1 MGKPQLTI
9 AQKRWNE
16 VLKLAGKREENP
28 GPETIREAER
38 LMNSYYRLAG
48 LDERLLILSND
59 ERTCNRKYTKE
70 LEKKAYN
77 WWKRLSKEFTDF
89 CGLRLQ
95 YFGAIASIVDADNYR
110 QIDTYW
116 YN

>member
-1 MGKPQLTI
+1 M
-9 AQKRWNE
+9 
-16 VLKLAGKREENP
+16 KLAGMHEENP
-28 GPETIREAER
+28 SPETIREAER

-48 LDERLLILSND
+48 LDDRLLILSND
-59 ERTCNRKYTKE
+59 ERTCNSRYTKQ
-70 LEKKAYN
+70 LEEKAHK

-95 YFGAIASIVDADNYR
+95 YFGSIASIVDADNYR
-110 QIDTYW
+110 QISTYW